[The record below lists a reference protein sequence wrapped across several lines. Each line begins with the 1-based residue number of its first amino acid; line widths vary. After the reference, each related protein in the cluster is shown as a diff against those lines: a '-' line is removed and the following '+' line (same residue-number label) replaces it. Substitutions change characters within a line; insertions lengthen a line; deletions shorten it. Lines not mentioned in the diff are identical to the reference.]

1 MKKTNLGQRLR
12 NAVLVIGTISISLI
26 VTYSIYTVVFSG
38 KIYRGVKI
46 VNTEVSGLTP
56 ADSKLKLIQH
66 ITIPTNITLNH
77 QNQVFAIPLSSINFS
92 YDFDSTVDSAFRF
105 GRSGNVAM
113 DVKSII
119 ASPFMKPNYSLKFS
133 LDPEKLT
140 KHLSTIAEQITTEPV
155 KPSVDLAS
163 NGKILVNKGKV
174 GSKINQLELTAE
186 IQNNFSTNNFSPI
199 IISIYEIDS
208 TIDDNQ
214 ALLLEKRAQ
223 KLVGKKS
230 TLTYAGFKL
239 EVTDKEMINSLT
251 IDGFDTAKLAARLS
265 EVSIAL
271 DSEPRNPVFV
281 EDEGKVKEF
290 NPSKEGVSVQKEKLL
305 TDAIDAFIKL
315 ENTDDKV
322 ITIDIPVKIT
332 EPPLKTGQINN
343 LGIKELIGV
352 GKSTFKGSIP
362 GRVHNVDLAASR
374 LSGVL
379 IKPGEIFSFN
389 AALGD
394 VSKYTGYKSAYV
406 IKDGKTILGD
416 GGGVCQ
422 VSTTLFRA
430 ALDAGLTIIERHAHS
445 YRVYYYEQDS
455 GPGLD
460 ATVYAPTTDLKI
472 QNDTP
477 GHILIQAFADTKN
490 LTLRFELYG
499 TSDNRVATVTKPII
513 VSSVAPAEDVYQD
526 DPTLPAG
533 TIKQVEHKAWGAKVV
548 FKYTVAKD
556 GQEALSKD
564 FVSNYRPWQAVYLR
578 GTAPT
583 Q

>member
-105 GRSGNVAM
+105 GRSGNVAT

-533 TIKQVEHKAWGAKVV
+533 TLKQVEHKAWGAKVV
-548 FKYTVAKD
+548 FKYTIAKD